1 MEPTPSILKTTNLIP
16 HHGIA
21 HLYKNFFPKPEADAL
36 FKELIEKVPWKQEP
50 IKMFGKEIMQPR
62 LTCWFG
68 DPGIAYS
75 YSGIRMENQHW
86 NKPLLEIKSRVEGL
100 AGVRFNG
107 ALLNFYRDGKDSMGW
122 HRDNEKELG
131 KNPVI
136 GSVSLGGTRY
146 FKFRDR
152 LTKKEI
158 ITTEL
163 SNGSLLIMAGESQ
176 HFWEH
181 SIPKQSESANPRL
194 NITFRVIQPTRFVAN
209 PA

>member
-1 MEPTPSILKTTNLIP
+1 
-16 HHGIA
+16 
-21 HLYKNFFPKPEADAL
+21 
-36 FKELIEKVPWKQEP
+36 
-50 IKMFGKEIMQPR
+50 MFGKEIMQPR

-68 DPGIAYS
+68 DTGISYS
-75 YSGIRMENQHW
+75 YSGIRMESQIW
-86 NKPLLEIKSRVEGL
+86 NKPLLEIKSRIERV

-136 GSVSLGGTRY
+136 GSVSLGGTRT

-158 ITTEL
+158 ISLDL
-163 SNGSLLIMAGESQ
+163 SNGSLLVMAGESQ

-181 SIPKQSESANPRL
+181 SIPKQSGSAIPRL
-194 NITFRVIQPTRFVAN
+194 NITFRVIQPDAG
-209 PA
+209 ASS